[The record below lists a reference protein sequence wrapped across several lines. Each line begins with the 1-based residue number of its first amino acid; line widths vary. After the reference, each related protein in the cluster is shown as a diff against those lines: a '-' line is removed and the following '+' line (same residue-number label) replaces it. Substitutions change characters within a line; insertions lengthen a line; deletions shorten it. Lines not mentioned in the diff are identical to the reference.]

1 MKKTYLVTG
10 GTGFIGSAV
19 IKRLVDE
26 KNAKV
31 ICLDSNL
38 RGNLRKIKSIKDKVV
53 YVNQDIRDLK
63 NLIKI
68 SKDVDSIIHLAFLNG
83 TKNFYNKPDLVL
95 DIGVKGIV
103 NVLEVCKINK
113 IRELILASSSEVY
126 HSPNKIPTDE
136 KESIKIPDIF
146 NPRFSYS
153 AGKILTEIM
162 AINNSKYF
170 KRLIIFRP
178 HNVYGPDMGFD
189 HVIPELIYKI
199 YKFKKK
205 NKIKLKIKGTG
216 NETRAFNFIDD
227 FVDGFMVMLKKGKH
241 KNIYNIGTSEEI
253 TIKNLV
259 KLISHILKKPIKISN
274 SSLAEGS
281 TFRRCPNIKKLKKL
295 GYKPRVNIKK
305 GLIPMIN
312 WYKKNLSLK

>member
-216 NETRAFNFIDD
+216 NETRALNFIDD